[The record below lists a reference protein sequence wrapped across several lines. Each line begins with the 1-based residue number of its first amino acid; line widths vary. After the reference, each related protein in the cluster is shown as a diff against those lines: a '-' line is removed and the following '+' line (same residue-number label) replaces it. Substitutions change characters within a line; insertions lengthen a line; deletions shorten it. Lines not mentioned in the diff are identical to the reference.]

1 VAENWLVRVS
11 HVPANAGAQGRLSL
25 APPRCV
31 PEIPRSRNDAQ
42 TLSKKIERVNRPH
55 RHSLCSRGDEVTGCC
70 WLPKKASP
78 ALDTAQKPYYC
89 VSKYPHVGAVL
100 LATALLGHAPA
111 RSTRASAAN
120 RRDNISAY
128 WRDDSVI
135 ATGNVTSKRR
145 FMSARSIPAPCGG
158 PCEEQKS
165 TRKQGAPSALS

>member
-1 VAENWLVRVS
+1 MFNPQHAQSLQAHLVLETR
-11 HVPANAGAQGRLSL
+11 PPFRLIL
-25 APPRCV
+25 HWKR
-31 PEIPRSRNDAQ
+31 
-42 TLSKKIERVNRPH
+42 L
-55 RHSLCSRGDEVTGCC
+55 
-70 WLPKKASP
+70 

-100 LATALLGHAPA
+100 LTTALLGHAPA